1 MADKD
6 NLPAFKEE
14 NNKLTQLYNFS
25 TEELLTETI
34 DGVKYSY
41 KPSDRCLIC
50 NSPESFRSLV
60 DTLILTPK
68 TYIEIQKN
76 IRLLEIEFGR
86 TEPDFITIDDIR
98 KHAKNHLPQNKNRV
112 REIIEQKAIKKGK
125 SLLKGEDLL
134 TAEAFFQVIRDKG
147 FDAIVEGD
155 IAPNMAQI
163 IYAQEMLSKLEEQE
177 KKDVSQESIFH
188 ELNLIIQAIRE
199 VIPQE
204 LQKKLYDKIAEYQQ
218 DNEKVIELNDGSGY
232 DEEEEKWTS

>member
-1 MADKD
+1 MTSQD
-6 NLPAFKEE
+6 NLPAFQGE

-34 DGVKYSY
+34 DGIQYSY
-41 KPSDRCLIC
+41 KPNSKCTIC
-50 NSPESFRSLV
+50 NSPESFRSLI

-68 TYIEIQKN
+68 AYVEIQKN

-86 TEPDFITIDDIR
+86 SEDSFITLDDIR
-98 KHAKNHLPQNKNRV
+98 KHAKNHLPQHKNRV
-112 REIIEQKAIKKGK
+112 REIIEQKAIKRGK

-134 TAEAFFQVIRDKG
+134 TAEAFFQIIRDKG

-155 IAPNMAQI
+155 LSPNMAQI
-163 IYAQEMLSKLEEQE
+163 IYAQEMLTKLEEQE
-177 KKDVSQESIFH
+177 KKDISQENIYN

-204 LQKKLYDKIAEYQQ
+204 LQRKLYDKIAEYQQ
-218 DNEKVIELNDGSGY
+218 SGQDDVLQLNDNSGY
-232 DEEEEKWTS
+232 DDEEEKW

>member
-1 MADKD
+1 MPESD

-34 DGVKYSY
+34 DGIKYSY
-41 KPSDRCLIC
+41 KPSLKCKIC
-50 NSPESFRSLV
+50 SSPESFRSLV

-68 TYIEIQKN
+68 AYVEIQKN
-76 IRLLEIEFGR
+76 IRLLEIELGR
-86 TEPDFITIDDIR
+86 KEEDCINVDDIR

-112 REIIEQKAIKKGK
+112 REIIEQKAVKKGL
-125 SLLKGEDLL
+125 SLLKGDDLL
-134 TAEAFFQVIRDKG
+134 TAEAFFQVVRDKG

-163 IYAQEMLSKLEEQE
+163 IYAQEMLTKLEEQE

-188 ELNLIIQAIRE
+188 ELSLIIQAIRE
-199 VIPQE
+199 VIPQD

-218 DNEKVIELNDGSGY
+218 DTQNVIELNDGSEY
-232 DEEEEKWTS
+232 DEDEEKW